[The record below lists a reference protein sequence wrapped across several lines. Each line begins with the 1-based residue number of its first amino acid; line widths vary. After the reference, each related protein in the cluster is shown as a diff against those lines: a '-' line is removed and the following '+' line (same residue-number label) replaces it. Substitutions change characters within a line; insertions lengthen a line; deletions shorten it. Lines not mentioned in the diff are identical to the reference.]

1 MKRSNRSVGWGV
13 RKTHGTS
20 EEELIR
26 YAAGNVLLPSVEA
39 TMLRAM
45 ELSGNEK

>member
-1 MKRSNRSVGWGV
+1 MIGQLDARG
-13 RKTHGTS
+13 RKPHGTG

-26 YAAGNVLLPSVEA
+26 YATGNAVLPSVET